1 MIVPCNITLYKITSQ
16 TLVAI
21 LSSPTILFLSYSF
34 SLERINDT
42 PSSAY
47 LIAEPFESCFD
58 VKDKLVFFLTGVAIA
73 DGHETVASSRI
84 INCTRRGI
92 HRDACAWYTRVFILR
107 SEMHADRLT
116 YYDGNGVTTGIA
128 RRMSFSAG
136 ISVSL
141 ERATWAH
148 FARLP
153 FNKNVCAY

>member
-1 MIVPCNITLYKITSQ
+1 MIKKTFIIILPCNPLQPFYFS
-16 TLVAI
+16 LI
-21 LSSPTILFLSYSF
+21 LSNETTIPLS
-34 SLERINDT
+34 
-42 PSSAY
+42 AC
-47 LIAEPFESCFD
+47 LIAKAPQLFESCFRCERQARA
-58 VKDKLVFFLTGVAIA
+58 FSNGGCNRGRPR
-73 DGHETVASSRI
+73 DGCFISRI

-92 HRDACAWYTRVFILR
+92 HRDAYAWYTRVFILR

-128 RRMSFSAG
+128 RRMSFPAG

-153 FNKNVCAY
+153 FNRNVCAY